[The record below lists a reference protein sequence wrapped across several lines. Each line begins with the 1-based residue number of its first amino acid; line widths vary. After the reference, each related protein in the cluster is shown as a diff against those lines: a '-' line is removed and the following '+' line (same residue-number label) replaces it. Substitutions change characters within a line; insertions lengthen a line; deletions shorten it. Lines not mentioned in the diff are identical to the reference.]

1 MRDYIREGL
10 ANYDAPPRIYD
21 KICKALENPA
31 LTENERKELLEQ
43 KEKAEKMA
51 MKTSILCPFEP
62 KK

>member
-1 MRDYIREGL
+1 MKDYIREGL

-21 KICKALENPA
+21 KICKALEDPA
-31 LTENERKELLEQ
+31 LTKNERNELLEQ

-51 MKTSILCPFEP
+51 IKTSSIFPFAP